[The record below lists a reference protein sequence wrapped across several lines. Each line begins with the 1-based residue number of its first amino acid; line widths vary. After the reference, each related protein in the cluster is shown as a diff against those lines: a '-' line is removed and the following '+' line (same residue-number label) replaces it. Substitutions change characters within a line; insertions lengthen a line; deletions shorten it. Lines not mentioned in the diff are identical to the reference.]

1 MTGYRG
7 PDKKQTIQW
16 WQDYATSGEVHMTPA
31 LRSLILRRA
40 VGIEDASS
48 VMILTQRNGV
58 WMIGAL
64 ALDALNRRSPQALY
78 CSTDPGPIVTYAYKV
93 GDGGSGVMLILAI
106 NEDADLL
113 EVPESLRIEIA
124 VAAMGA
130 GFSPEFVCL

>member
-7 PDKKQTIQW
+7 PDKKRTIQW

-40 VGIEDASS
+40 VAVEDASA
-48 VMILTQRNGV
+48 VMLLTEKNGV
-58 WMIGAL
+58 WVIGSLPL
-64 ALDALNRRSPQALY
+64 AALNRRSPQALH
-78 CSTDPGPIVTYAYKV
+78 CSTGLGDIVEFAYRQE
-93 GDGGSGVMLILAI
+93 GGNGVILILAI

-113 EVPESLRIEIA
+113 EVPEQVRIEAA

-130 GFSPEFVCL
+130 GFVPEFVCL